1 MSGLPQARPGPGG
14 DAACDVLVAG
24 GGMVGASLAV
34 ALAGLDLRVDLAE
47 AVPFGGPGQPSF
59 DRRTVALSG
68 SSQRILASLGL
79 WAPLAAEAAPIR
91 RIHVSEQG
99 RFGSTVIDAALEGVP
114 ALGYVIGNARIG
126 AVLWGVL
133 ANAARVRLHVPATV
147 QGVEPAGEY
156 LRVAI
161 QQDGGTVTV
170 LTRLLV
176 VADGARSRLR
186 AALGID
192 ARVRP
197 YGQTAIIGTIGL
209 ARGRV
214 GDLAFERFTPAG
226 PLALLP
232 AGADRYAC
240 VVTRRD
246 ADAAATLAL
255 NDAQFSALLQAE
267 FGTRAGRFA
276 EPGPRS
282 AYPLEL
288 VTATAVTAPRAVII
302 GNAAHGLHPV
312 AGQGYNLGLRD
323 VAALAEVIADDLR
336 QQGAVADPGAD
347 AVLDRYRAWRHRDQR
362 NVVAFTDGLVR
373 VFGRELPALGA
384 LRGLSLL
391 AFDVLP
397 GAKGLL
403 ARETMGLGGRM
414 SRLARGLPL

>member
-1 MSGLPQARPGPGG
+1 MATSPAVAP
-14 DAACDVLVAG
+14 AAGEPCDVFIAG

-34 ALAGLDLRVDLAE
+34 ALAGLDLRVGLAE
-47 AVPFGGPGQPSF
+47 AVPLGGPGQPSF
-59 DRRTVALSG
+59 DRRTVALSR
-68 SSQRILASLGL
+68 SSQRILDSLGL
-79 WAPLAAEAAPIR
+79 WAGLGPEAAPIR

-99 RFGSTVIDAALEGVP
+99 RFGSTVIDAVREGVP

-126 AVLWGVL
+126 AALWGAL
-133 ANAARVRLHVPATV
+133 NAARGVALHVPGEV
-147 QGVEPAGEY
+147 QGVTPAGEY
-156 LRVAI
+156 LRVLVRRE
-161 QQDGGTVTV
+161 GGVV
-170 LTRLLV
+170 AVPARLLV

-186 AALGID
+186 AGLGIE

-197 YGQTAIIGTIGL
+197 YGQTAIIGTVGL

-214 GDLAFERFTPAG
+214 GDLAFERFTPSG

-232 AGADRYAC
+232 AGADRYAF
-240 VVTRRD
+240 VVTRRTDD
-246 ADAAATLAL
+246 APATLAL
-255 NDAQFSALLQAE
+255 DDAGFTGVLQEA
-267 FGTRAGRFA
+267 FGHRAGRFA
-276 EPGPRS
+276 APSPRV

-288 VTATAVTAPRAVII
+288 VTAAPATAPRAVVI
-302 GNAAHGLHPV
+302 GNAANGLHPV

-323 VAALAEVIADDLR
+323 VAALAEVIADDVR
-336 QQGAVADPGAD
+336 RNGSAADPGAD
-347 AVLDRYRAWRHRDQR
+347 AVIRQYRDWRRRDQR

-373 VFGRELPALGA
+373 AFGVDAPLLGP

-391 AFDVLP
+391 AFDLLP

>member
-1 MSGLPQARPGPGG
+1 MATDPAVATTDGEP
-14 DAACDVLVAG
+14 CDVFIAG

-34 ALAGLDLRVDLAE
+34 ALAGLHLRVGLAE
-47 AVPFGGPGQPSF
+47 AVPLGGPGQPSF
-59 DRRTVALSG
+59 DRRTVALSR
-68 SSQRILASLGL
+68 SSQRILDSLGL
-79 WAPLAAEAAPIR
+79 WSGLEPEAAPIR

-99 RFGSTVIDAALEGVP
+99 RFGSTVIDAAREGVP

-126 AVLWGVL
+126 AALWGAL
-133 ANAARVRLHVPATV
+133 NAARGVALHVPGEV

-156 LRVAI
+156 LRVLVRRDA
-161 QQDGGTVTV
+161 GV
-170 LTRLLV
+170 LAVPARLLV

-186 AALGID
+186 AALGIE

-197 YGQTAIIGTIGL
+197 YGQTAIIGTVGL
-209 ARGRV
+209 TRGRV
-214 GDLAFERFTPAG
+214 GDLAFERFTPSG

-232 AGADRYAC
+232 AGADRYAF
-240 VVTRRD
+240 VVTRRTDD
-246 ADAAATLAL
+246 APATLAL
-255 NDAQFSALLQAE
+255 DDAGFVGVLQAA
-267 FGTRAGRFA
+267 FGNRAGRFA
-276 EPGPRS
+276 APSPRV

-288 VTATAVTAPRAVII
+288 VTAAAVTAPRAVVI
-302 GNAAHGLHPV
+302 GNAANGLHPV

-323 VAALAEVIADDLR
+323 VAALAEVIADDVR
-336 QQGAVADPGAD
+336 RHGAGADPGAD
-347 AVLDRYRAWRHRDQR
+347 AVIGQYGDWRRRDQR

-373 VFGRELPALGA
+373 AFGVDAPLLGP

-391 AFDVLP
+391 AFDLLP

>member
-1 MSGLPQARPGPGG
+1 MASANVPAT
-14 DAACDVLVAG
+14 AAPCDVFIAG

-34 ALAGLDLRVDLAE
+34 ALAGLDLRVGLAE
-47 AVPFGGPGQPSF
+47 AVPLGGPGQPSF
-59 DRRTVALSG
+59 DRRTVALAR
-68 SSQRILASLGL
+68 SSQRILDSLGL
-79 WAPLAAEAAPIR
+79 WSALAPEAAPIR

-99 RFGSTVIDAALEGVP
+99 RFGSTVIDAAREGVP

-126 AVLWGVL
+126 AALWGAL
-133 ANAARVRLHVPATV
+133 NAAPGVALYVPGEV

-156 LRVAI
+156 LRVLVRHEGALLA
-161 QQDGGTVTV
+161 VP
-170 LTRLLV
+170 TRLLV

-186 AALGID
+186 AALGIE

-197 YGQTAIIGTIGL
+197 YGQTAIIGTVGL
-209 ARGRV
+209 ARGRA
-214 GDLAFERFTPAG
+214 GDLAFERFTPSG

-232 AGADRYAC
+232 AGTDRYAF
-240 VVTRRD
+240 VVTRRT
-246 ADAAATLAL
+246 ADAPAALAL
-255 NDAQFSALLQAE
+255 DDAGFVGLLRAA

-276 EPGPRS
+276 APSPRV

-288 VTATAVTAPRAVII
+288 VTAAAITAPRAVVI

-323 VAALAEVIADDLR
+323 VAALAEAIADDLR
-336 QQGAVADPGAD
+336 RNAGAADPGAD
-347 AVLDRYRAWRHRDQR
+347 TVLARYRDWRRRDQR

-373 VFGRELPALGA
+373 VFGTDAPLLGP

-391 AFDVLP
+391 AFDLLP

-403 ARETMGLGGRM
+403 ARETMGLGGRL

>member
-1 MSGLPQARPGPGG
+1 MSGTVPAMPGDGG
-14 DAACDVLVAG
+14 GGTCDVLVAG

-34 ALAGLDLRVDLAE
+34 ALAGLDLRVALAE
-47 AVPFGGPGQPSF
+47 AVPLGGPGQPSF
-59 DRRTVALSG
+59 DRRTVALSR

-79 WAPLAAEAAPIR
+79 WAPLAAEAAAIR
-91 RIHVSEQG
+91 RIHVSERG
-99 RFGSTVIDAALEGVP
+99 RFGSTVIDAAREDVP
-114 ALGYVIGNARIG
+114 ALGHVIGNARIG
-126 AVLWGVL
+126 AVLWNAL
-133 ANAARVRLHVPATV
+133 ASSPRVALHVPATV
-147 QGVEPAGEY
+147 QGIEPAGEH
-156 LRVAI
+156 LRI
-161 QQDGGTVTV
+161 TISRDGGT
-170 LTRLLV
+170 LPLLARLLV

-186 AALGID
+186 TALGID

-197 YGQTAIIGTIGL
+197 YGQTAIIGTVGL
-209 ARGRV
+209 ARGQV

-232 AGADRYAC
+232 AGPDRYAF
-240 VVTRRD
+240 VVTRRE
-246 ADAAATLAL
+246 ADVAATLAL
-255 NDAQFSALLQAE
+255 DDAGFVALLQAE

-276 EPGPRS
+276 APGPRS

-288 VTATAVTAPRAVII
+288 VTANAVTAPRAAII

-336 QQGAVADPGAD
+336 RHGANADPGAD
-347 AVLDRYRAWRHRDQR
+347 AVLGQYRAWRQRDQR

-373 VFGRELPALGA
+373 AFGPDEPGLGI

>member
-1 MSGLPQARPGPGG
+1 MATNPRVEPATGEP
-14 DAACDVLVAG
+14 CDVFIAG

-34 ALAGLDLRVDLAE
+34 ALAGLDLRVGLAE
-47 AVPFGGPGQPSF
+47 AVPLGGPGQPSF
-59 DRRTVALSG
+59 DRRSVALSR
-68 SSQRILASLGL
+68 SSQRILDSLGL
-79 WAPLAAEAAPIR
+79 WAGLVPEAAPIR

-99 RFGSTVIDAALEGVP
+99 CFGSTVIDAAREGVP

-126 AVLWGVL
+126 AALWGAL
-133 ANAARVRLHVPATV
+133 NAARGVALHVPGEV

-156 LRVAI
+156 LRVLVRR
-161 QQDGGTVTV
+161 DGGVV
-170 LTRLLV
+170 AVPARLLV

-186 AALGID
+186 AALGIE

-197 YGQTAIIGTIGL
+197 YGQTAIIGTVGL

-214 GDLAFERFTPAG
+214 GDLAFERFTPSG

-232 AGADRYAC
+232 AGVDRYAF
-240 VVTRRD
+240 VVTRRTED
-246 ADAAATLAL
+246 APATLAL
-255 NDAQFSALLQAE
+255 DDAGFTGVLQEA
-267 FGTRAGRFA
+267 FGNRAGRFA
-276 EPGPRS
+276 APSPRV

-288 VTATAVTAPRAVII
+288 VTAAAVTAPRAVVI
-302 GNAAHGLHPV
+302 GNAANGLHPV

-323 VAALAEVIADDLR
+323 VAALAEVIADDVR
-336 QQGAVADPGAD
+336 RNGTAADPGAD
-347 AVLDRYRAWRHRDQR
+347 AVIGQYRDWRRRDQR

-373 VFGRELPALGA
+373 AFGVEAPLLGP

-391 AFDVLP
+391 AFDLLP